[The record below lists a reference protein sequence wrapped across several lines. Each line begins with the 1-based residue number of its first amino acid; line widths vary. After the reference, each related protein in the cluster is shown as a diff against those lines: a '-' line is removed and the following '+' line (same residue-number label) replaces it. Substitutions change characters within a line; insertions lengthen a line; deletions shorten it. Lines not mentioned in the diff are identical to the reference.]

1 MAKLTGCS
9 EYLQVTFEKVVEHIH
24 SMVLGGG
31 RRHPFA
37 AMALGILSSLAK
49 KPTFPSVDAAWI
61 TGLIDSAAEWNMD
74 RDTFA
79 LFLGL
84 RGLENEGGDTV
95 GMV

>member
-1 MAKLTGCS
+1 MTKLTGCS

-61 TGLIDSAAEWNMD
+61 TGLIDSAAEGNMD
-74 RDTFA
+74 HETLT
-79 LFLGL
+79 LFLRL
-84 RGLENEGGDTV
+84 RALGNGGGDTV
-95 GMV
+95 DMV